1 VTGQHASKDRH
12 RVFQTVLG
20 YGNDSVQNGP
30 FGVAS
35 SNGIFT
41 NRDWLAQ
48 AVKKP
53 SVAVS
58 IGGRVEIDQW
68 TSQCKLIG

>member
-1 VTGQHASKDRH
+1 MSYSRPIEMSDYHLK
-12 RVFQTVLG
+12 G

-35 SNGIFT
+35 RNGIFK

-48 AVKKP
+48 AVNKP

-68 TSQCKLIG
+68 PSRC